1 LNDWNQIGESAQ
13 ESRYKSAEREVS
25 HVEIIEAKKLVENLP
40 EHRGVPKKI
49 PPSIKSV

>member
-1 LNDWNQIGESAQ
+1 MNDWNQIGESAQ

-40 EHRGVPKKI
+40 EHGGVPKKI